1 MQQIKLIALDLD
13 GTALNDKSHL
23 PDYTREVLE
32 QAAET
37 GIRLGIA
44 SGRAYSSLPEEVLN
58 LKGLAY
64 AITSNGAATY
74 DMKKKERSF
83 AFPME
88 ENKVEALLD
97 LLNEEPETAIEVFWE
112 GNPYASRDFLDHP
125 TAYGAPERAVPYLQR
140 TRTPVPDI
148 LAFVRNHRKELDALD
163 LICQGPLDKVEWFDK
178 INRVGGL
185 YMTSSTHYRLEL
197 SSLKSGKGAAL
208 REAAAR
214 LNVCPDEIIAFGNA
228 DNDIDMLRFAGIGVA
243 VANSPENV
251 KREADRVA
259 PPNTEEG
266 VAQVLEEI
274 LFKS

>member
-37 GIRLGIA
+37 GIRLVIA

-185 YMTSSTHYRLEL
+185 
-197 SSLKSGKGAAL
+197 
-208 REAAAR
+208 
-214 LNVCPDEIIAFGNA
+214 
-228 DNDIDMLRFAGIGVA
+228 
-243 VANSPENV
+243 
-251 KREADRVA
+251 
-259 PPNTEEG
+259 
-266 VAQVLEEI
+266 
-274 LFKS
+274 

>member
-13 GTALNDKSHL
+13 GTSLNDKSHL

-37 GIRLGIA
+37 GIRLVIA

-125 TAYGAPERAVPYLQR
+125 TELRTGRSPTFRGRARPCLIFWRSSGITERSW
-140 TRTPVPDI
+140 TPWI
-148 LAFVRNHRKELDALD
+148 
-163 LICQGPLDKVEWFDK
+163 
-178 INRVGGL
+178 
-185 YMTSSTHYRLEL
+185 
-197 SSLKSGKGAAL
+197 
-208 REAAAR
+208 
-214 LNVCPDEIIAFGNA
+214 
-228 DNDIDMLRFAGIGVA
+228 
-243 VANSPENV
+243 
-251 KREADRVA
+251 
-259 PPNTEEG
+259 
-266 VAQVLEEI
+266 
-274 LFKS
+274 